1 MCIPRSILRF
11 FTKIVE
17 IDVPEVCT
25 QINQNLLFAAE
36 LFTLCFLHLF
46 HLVTLCWYTG
56 DNVRLSDVVK
66 FLLVENCNKFGH
78 SGSMLNYLCF
88 RLSLEAS
95 RFIPSRGSK
104 RPPSERDMYMNLW
117 KNYVVMACCIVPHSS
132 KVDLR
137 SLSPN
142 LKYVLALVLA
152 NPQKRLARSC

>member
-46 HLVTLCWYTG
+46 HLFTLCWYTG

-66 FLLVENCNKFGH
+66 FLLVENCYKFGH
-78 SGSMLNYLCF
+78 SGSMLN
-88 RLSLEAS
+88 
-95 RFIPSRGSK
+95 
-104 RPPSERDMYMNLW
+104 
-117 KNYVVMACCIVPHSS
+117 
-132 KVDLR
+132 
-137 SLSPN
+137 
-142 LKYVLALVLA
+142 
-152 NPQKRLARSC
+152 